1 MDKPENASTGSGEYR
16 VLARK
21 YRPGTFE
28 ELIGQE
34 AMVRTLSN
42 AIEAGRLAHAFI
54 LTGVRGVGKTTTA
67 RLIARA
73 LNCIGADGKG
83 DITISPCGV
92 CENCV
97 AIAESRHVDV
107 LEMDAASRTGVDDI
121 REIIESVRY
130 APSSAR
136 YKVYIIDEVH
146 MLSKNAFNALLKTLE
161 EPPPHVKFIFATTEI
176 RKLPVTV
183 LSRCQ
188 RFDLRRVAADVLI
201 AHLKSIVASEGV
213 TVEDQALVLIAR
225 AAEGSVRDAL
235 SLLDQA
241 IAHGGGTATETQTRA
256 MLGLADRA
264 RILDLFEALM
274 AGKTAEALDGLRE
287 QYDLG
292 ADPVVI
298 LRDLME
304 AAHWLTRLKIVPD
317 AGSDALVAESE
328 RQKGSEMTAKL
339 GMAPLARA
347 WQMLLKGIGEVQRA
361 PIAIDAAEMVLIR
374 LAYAAELPVP
384 ADLVKTLKDGK
395 LKDGSAKAGGAK
407 DGKAKAPPPAA
418 TSAVAPPSS
427 TETATQPASETQG
440 QEAAPETSP
449 GVGGEAQPTASAGG
463 QATILALKPDDAA
476 AATAD
481 EPMPVTFTALVDL
494 FEKRREGVIGKVLHD
509 DVRLV
514 SFRPGAVAINPSG
527 AVPVDLA
534 SLLRDCLKTWTG
546 NDWVISISSETG
558 EDSLRQQDI
567 AVEQAR
573 MEEVLRD
580 PLVKRVLETFPG
592 AQVASIVDHNE
603 DQGDDQG
610 GDQAAP
616 GPDEPHDEQA

>member
-1 MDKPENASTGSGEYR
+1 MQVDKPTNASTGSGEGGEYR

-42 AIEAGRLAHAFI
+42 AIEAGRLAHAFV

-83 DITISPCGV
+83 GITVSPCGV

-97 AIAESRHVDV
+97 SIAESRHVDV

-136 YKVYIIDEVH
+136 YKVYIVDEVH

-241 IAHGGGTATETQTRA
+241 IAHGGGAATETQTRA

-292 ADPVVI
+292 ADPLVI

-328 RQKGSEMTAKL
+328 RQKGGEMAAKL

-374 LAYAAELPVP
+374 LAYTAELPVP
-384 ADLVKTLKDGK
+384 ADLVKALKDGELK
-395 LKDGSAKAGGAK
+395 AGALKDEELK
-407 DGKAKAPPPAA
+407 DSKAKAPPPVA
-418 TSAVAPPSS
+418 TSPVAPPASAD
-427 TETATQPASETQG
+427 TGAQPVGEIKTQETAPATPGET
-440 QEAAPETSP
+440 
-449 GVGGEAQPTASAGG
+449 QPTASGG
-463 QATILALKPDDAA
+463 GPATILALKPDDAA
-476 AATAD
+476 AQTAD

-494 FEKRREGVIGKVLHD
+494 FERRREGVIGKVLHD

-534 SLLRDCLKTWTG
+534 SRMRDCLKTWTG
-546 NDWVISISSETG
+546 NDWVISISSEEG
-558 EDSLRQQDI
+558 EDSLRHQDI

-573 MEEVLRD
+573 MEEVLGN
-580 PLVKRVLETFPG
+580 PLVQKVLHTFPG
-592 AQVASIVDHNE
+592 ARVVSVVDHN
-603 DQGDDQG
+603 DHRSDDRAQ
-610 GDQAAP
+610 
-616 GPDEPHDEQA
+616 PDPNEPNDDSA

>member
-1 MDKPENASTGSGEYR
+1 MSDDTASGAPAESGEYR

-67 RLIARA
+67 RLIART

-83 DITISPCGV
+83 EVTVSPCGV
-92 CENCV
+92 CENCR

-201 AHLKSIVASEGV
+201 EHLKSIVASEGV
-213 TVEDQALVLIAR
+213 TVDDQALVLIAR

-241 IAHGGGTATETQTRA
+241 IAHGGGTASEEQTRA

-274 AGKTAEALDGLRE
+274 AGETAEALDGLRQ

-292 ADPVVI
+292 ADPLVI
-298 LRDLME
+298 LSDLME
-304 AAHWLTRLKIVPD
+304 VAHWLTRLKIVPD

-328 RQKGSEMTAKL
+328 RKLGGEMAAKL
-339 GMAPLARA
+339 GMAALTRA

-384 ADLVKTLKDGK
+384 ADLVKELKDGEPK
-395 LKDGSAKAGGAK
+395 G
-407 DGKAKAPPPAA
+407 GKASAPPPAA
-418 TSAVAPPSS
+418 TTMVAPPA
-427 TETATQPASETQG
+427 EEQPAAKAQPV
-440 QEAAPETSP
+440 AAPETETT
-449 GVGGEAQPTASAGG
+449 GETQTTASAG
-463 QATILALKPDDAA
+463 QANVLALKADDAA
-476 AATAD
+476 SGTAE
-481 EPMPVTFTALVDL
+481 EPMPVTYAALIEM
-494 FEKRREGVIGKVLHD
+494 FEKHREGVIGKLLHD

-527 AVPVDLA
+527 SVPVDLA
-534 SLLRDCLKTWTG
+534 SRMRSCLKAWTG
-546 NDWVISISSETG
+546 NDWVVSISSETG
-558 EDSLRQQDI
+558 EESLRQQE
-567 AVEQAR
+567 AAREQAR
-573 MEEVLRD
+573 MAEVLQE
-580 PLVKRVLETFPG
+580 PLVQKVLATFPG
-592 AQVASIVDHNE
+592 ARVANIVDH
-603 DQGDDQG
+603 GDDVP
-610 GDQAAP
+610 QAP
-616 GPDEPHDEQA
+616 FEPSDESA